1 MKELRL
7 KAYAKVNLA
16 LDVLGEREDGYHNV
30 KMVMQNI
37 GLFDELTFHYDEE
50 RTGDTEGFAISL
62 TTDSDK
68 IPTDERNLIYKAIKY
83 MFEQYNIYGTM
94 SVELKKNIPVEA
106 GMAGGSTD
114 CAASIKAVNELCELG
129 LDLQDM
135 MDLGVKLG
143 ADVPYCIMAKT
154 ALSEGIGEILT
165 AVNGLPDCHIL
176 VAKPP
181 VSVSTGMVY
190 NNLKCDELAAHPDVD
205 GMAEALK
212 EGDLQGVADRMENVL
227 ETVTVR
233 LHPEISD
240 IKNIMIS
247 MGALNAIMS
256 GSGPTVFGLYSDEEE
271 AKAAKAYILKKGY
284 TQEVYITKPV

>member
-16 LDVLGEREDGYHNV
+16 LDVLGEREDGYHFV
-30 KMVMQNI
+30 KMIMQNI
-37 GLFDELTFHYDEE
+37 GLFDDLTFHYENEKTDNMN
-50 RTGDTEGFAISL
+50 GYIINI

-83 MFEQYNIYGTM
+83 MFEQYNICGTM

-114 CAASIKAVNELCELG
+114 CAASIKAVNELCG
-129 LDLQDM
+129 LKLSLKEM
-135 MDLGVKLG
+135 MDIGVKLG
-143 ADVPYCIMAKT
+143 ADVPYCILAKT
-154 ALSEGIGEILT
+154 ALSEGIGEVLT
-165 AVNGLPDCHIL
+165 TVNVLPDCHIL

-190 NNLKCDELAAHPDVD
+190 SKLKCDELSSHPDVD
-205 GMAEALK
+205 GMIEALK
-212 EGDLQGVADRMENVL
+212 EGDLKGVADRMENVL
-227 ETVTVR
+227 ETVTVE
-233 LHPEISD
+233 LHPEIYD
-240 IKNIMIS
+240 IKKIMIS

-256 GSGPTVFGLYSDEEE
+256 GSGPTVFGLYNDEEE